1 MHGPDILALA
11 QFLQSKHT
19 FIAFYVKNTIH
30 RISRLE
36 VGSIT

>member
-19 FIAFYVKNTIH
+19 YIAFYVKIQYT
-30 RISRLE
+30 
-36 VGSIT
+36 G